1 MFAVCLP
8 TVIFMTYMVHKLKA
22 VEDAR
27 KVKDE
32 KETRQRKKAE
42 MELNAEEAWLKQ
54 ARQGVEDEADHFTD
68 QVAEIEAELQALQD
82 ERDMLEEVAQ
92 VEQKLNKEGIKA
104 TSAVDQHELT
114 PPKLMLGYFFMVSVK
129 CQECIFLNLR
139 APHHESNA
147 CVLY

>member
-82 ERDMLEEVAQ
+82 ERDMLEEIAQ

-114 PPKLMLGYFFMVSVK
+114 PPKLMLGYFFMVSV
-129 CQECIFLNLR
+129 R
-139 APHHESNA
+139 PS
-147 CVLY
+147 CVYIVEPQSSTP